1 MAEAG
6 PFVVTVAQAVVLARC
21 PLYRHEVPHV
31 PLHMLP
37 NRPLRRAQA
46 NSATRQ
52 DSQHAT
58 HAYAVLY
65 ATLPYATLPYPALY
79 TNYSAA
85 SAAKQIDVATPR
97 RPCCSH
103 AALSGPSSS
112 TFLFPPPITPITPI
126 HAPFLHTRAS
136 PLHPSVAAHAPLPA
150 SSRRLRLHHCH
161 TLLAP
166 CLSCRGPSRRSP
178 VTVTPRPFIPAVS
191 ILGPLKK
198 PSSKA
203 RIACVSLQNH
213 ATAPGARS
221 PIRCQ
226 SRASAPLGISPST
239 LSRPQTFTRPCFL
252 DRHPSAHSSRPSG
265 ADEIQYP
272 CHPEVTRPKAKPA
285 SINPALVS
293 RPTPTWVVARPSC

>member
-112 TFLFPPPITPITPI
+112 TFLFPPPHNPDPRALPSHARLASASVRGSTCTPARKLPS
-126 HAPFLHTRAS
+126 PSPSPLPYSAS
-136 PLHPSVAAHAPLPA
+136 PL
-150 SSRRLRLHHCH
+150 
-161 TLLAP
+161 
-166 CLSCRGPSRRSP
+166 P
-178 VTVTPRPFIPAVS
+178 VV
-191 ILGPLKK
+191 
-198 PSSKA
+198 
-203 RIACVSLQNH
+203 
-213 ATAPGARS
+213 PGALSQIASDRYAQALHTCCFH
-221 PIRCQ
+221 PWAFEEAVLQ
-226 SRASAPLGISPST
+226 S
-239 LSRPQTFTRPCFL
+239 
-252 DRHPSAHSSRPSG
+252 
-265 ADEIQYP
+265 
-272 CHPEVTRPKAKPA
+272 
-285 SINPALVS
+285 
-293 RPTPTWVVARPSC
+293 

>member
-1 MAEAG
+1 M
-6 PFVVTVAQAVVLARC
+6 
-21 PLYRHEVPHV
+21 PLTPTQYC
-31 PLHMLP
+31 
-37 NRPLRRAQA
+37 
-46 NSATRQ
+46 
-52 DSQHAT
+52 
-58 HAYAVLY
+58 
-65 ATLPYATLPYPALY
+65 TLPYPTLPSLTLPY
-79 TNYSAA
+79 TLTTLLHPPRNKSTWPLLAA
-85 SAAKQIDVATPR
+85 
-97 RPCCSH
+97 H
-103 AALSGPSSS
+103 AAAMPRYQDPLPPRSSS
-112 TFLFPPPITPITPI
+112 PPPITPI

-191 ILGPLKK
+191 ILGHLKK